1 MNKFKKIIIS
11 FTIYNVVSCASISSQ
26 NNQHPAPHNNYT
38 GLVVQE
44 HFNENNPTDF
54 MIKSCEMYGGFNQD
68 TIKNVGK
75 DHLRQYIIQFNCNYN
90 DKISSDIYV
99 QGKSSTRLSG
109 SVAKIKCQNLEFEIG
124 TVKFRKCMEELTR

>member
-1 MNKFKKIIIS
+1 
-11 FTIYNVVSCASISSQ
+11 
-26 NNQHPAPHNNYT
+26 
-38 GLVVQE
+38 
-44 HFNENNPTDF
+44 